1 MKEEIYKARLKALRK
16 EVLNYKKTFQE
27 MEEFYERLKLKEWE
41 LDKRIEKINDKIINW
56 DRTVGQFFRSRDH
69 LEAQDD

>member
-27 MEEFYERLKLKEWE
+27 IEEFYERLKLKEWE
-41 LDKRIEKINDKIINW
+41 LDKKIEKINSLLL
-56 DRTVGQFFRSRDH
+56 FL
-69 LEAQDD
+69 LEI